1 MKPLVAELV
10 EGRAEEIYWE
20 KVPHKI
26 RMAALAKSNACM
38 EEASRLAGQKGSE
51 AEDVDRK
58 GEGEEPGNGARENKR
73 RRKA

>member
-1 MKPLVAELV
+1 LKPLVAEMV

-26 RMAALAKSNACM
+26 RMAAVAKSNAFM

-51 AEDVDRK
+51 TEDSDK
-58 GEGEEPGNGARENKR
+58 NGVRENKR

>member
-1 MKPLVAELV
+1 LKPLVAELV

-26 RMAALAKSNACM
+26 RMAALAKSNAFM
-38 EEASRLAGQKGSE
+38 EEASRLAGQISSE
-51 AEDVDRK
+51 AEDLD
-58 GEGEEPGNGARENKR
+58 PNGVRENKR